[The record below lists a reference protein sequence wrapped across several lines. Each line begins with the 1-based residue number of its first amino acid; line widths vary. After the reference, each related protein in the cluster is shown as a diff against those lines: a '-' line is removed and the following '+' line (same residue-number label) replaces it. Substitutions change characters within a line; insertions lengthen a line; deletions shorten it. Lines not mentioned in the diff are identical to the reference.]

1 MHMAV
6 EDSLTGNFPT
16 IHANIEAFNR
26 WVVKPQ
32 QVPLLSHQG
41 IDGMDLCLHQT
52 EVVGCI
58 ALRVDEGVS
67 FVHW

>member
-1 MHMAV
+1 
-6 EDSLTGNFPT
+6 
-16 IHANIEAFNR
+16 
-26 WVVKPQ
+26 
-32 QVPLLSHQG
+32 
-41 IDGMDLCLHQT
+41 MDLCLHQT